1 MFTQWHECI
10 VLKLL
15 CSAGGFLKNPIDWV
29 RDKVNPGLMEEQSEA
44 EIEAAKAQARKEGT
58 SNLFEDVV
66 DVAPSES
73 GPEVPQTA
81 KTVKSKAFGKTV
93 EEARPD
99 FVRELIYCPT
109 TSF

>member
-1 MFTQWHECI
+1 
-10 VLKLL
+10 
-15 CSAGGFLKNPIDWV
+15 
-29 RDKVNPGLMEEQSEA
+29 MEEQSEA

-81 KTVKSKAFGKTV
+81 KTVKSKAFGKAV

-99 FVRELIYCPT
+99 FVRELIHLSNDFILTWDRAAQILDRELQNFSPKT
-109 TSF
+109 EHAWTADSW